1 VLQFKPYSSR
11 RIRSL
16 GLAWPTD
23 FRIKQYA
30 IAYGDDPFREADF
43 AAGLRLA
50 FEALPR
56 PAVTE
61 KRPGVGFAIAH
72 QGNGADYVVLGWWD
86 NENEL
91 PLRILVRPQ
100 APGAAWR
107 PAQGGESA
115 CVWDLAVIGF
125 ERQAYVETV
134 LGDGTVENYLQ
145 RRLEDGVV

>member
-1 VLQFKPYSSR
+1 VPQFKPYVPR

-16 GLAWPTD
+16 GLARLSD

-56 PAVTE
+56 PAVTDR
-61 KRPGVGFAIAH
+61 RPGVGFAIAH

-100 APGAAWR
+100 APGGEWQ
-107 PAQGGESA
+107 PARGGESA

-125 ERQAYVETV
+125 ERQAYVQTV
-134 LGDGTVENYLQ
+134 LGGGTVEDYLR